1 MRWSSKL
8 ALLLA
13 VSLLLGAGG
22 CVSARVHDSAVVAL
36 EASGVLKAA
45 SVPNPGYKTP
55 EEVAAWERLWAK
67 QDAAL
72 RAIAEETK

>member
-36 EASGVLKAA
+36 EASGTLKAA
-45 SVPNPGYKTP
+45 SVPNPAYSDAEK
-55 EEVAAWERLWAK
+55 AAWERLWAK

-72 RAIAEETK
+72 RAICEETRR